1 MVAKV
6 AGEFHFP
13 SGTLAAP
20 SRALLAFAGYGP
32 TRLLGDLERPFAARG
47 LHAVSTGVRGPH
59 GHHLLSLPETVGFE
73 VCYGPGVRVLL
84 GVVELLR
91 RCRGTQLRHGGGVL
105 GLVLLADVIGYRD
118 SAEYPDDNYDRHQL
132 HKREAPLIRFDQ
144 PFQPP

>member
-47 LHAVSTGVRGPH
+47 LHAVSTGVRGSH

-73 VCYGPGVRVLL
+73 VCYGPGVCVLL
-84 GVVELLR
+84 GVVELLC

-118 SAEYPDDNYDRHQL
+118 SPENPDYDDDRQQL
-132 HKREAPLIRFDQ
+132 YEGEASLIRLDQ
-144 PFQPP
+144 PIHPP